1 MLYGMGVV
9 FFLLTLL
16 VFGVLASSRAAR
28 WLERDS
34 RPEES
39 PAPESTAV
47 PMGDPMLAA
56 VIGAAVA
63 RFRANHR

>member
-16 VFGVLASSRAAR
+16 VFAVQASSKAAQ
-28 WLERDS
+28 WLARDS

-39 PAPESTAV
+39 PAPELTAV

-56 VIGAAVA
+56 AIGAAVA